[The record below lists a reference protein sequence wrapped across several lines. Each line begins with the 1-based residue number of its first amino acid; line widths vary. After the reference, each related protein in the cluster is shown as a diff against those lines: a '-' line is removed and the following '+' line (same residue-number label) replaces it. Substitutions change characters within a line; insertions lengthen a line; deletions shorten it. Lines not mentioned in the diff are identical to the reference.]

1 MYSPH
6 VSNSTSTVNVTTSA
20 STTTTVTVSRVSQ
33 PKSAAGQHQPGSFV
47 GLSTTLHTRESRQI
61 PTDYPQQAGLRLLA
75 EVSTSQI
82 NPFEAIATFQT
93 LTFDGE
99 GVRTGIRG
107 VPNLPSDQYQAKQN
121 PALTDNWIILDKSK
135 GRPYQCGYPG
145 CNKDYLKKS
154 HLTAHFVKHNCT
166 SKFKCPYPEC
176 VGNEYFRDSAVLKR
190 HIAKAHL
197 RIKLFQCDR
206 CDKRFMRNEGLKYH
220 MAHLHCLKAMKK
232 SPKLQSISESSSD
245 KTRASANTANT
256 STMTSRVSQPELA
269 VGQRQQGPYVGIST
283 TIDTLESMQIA
294 IYHQQTATFDDEAVT
309 TGIAGVH
316 NLPSDQYQVEQ
327 SPDPTATNKWIIVD
341 KSQGRPYQCGYPGCD
356 KNYLKRC
363 HLTGHLVKHNGT
375 SEFKCPYPECVG
387 NGYFRD
393 RGMLKRHIASKHI
406 FDKPF
411 QCDRCD
417 RRYGRKDQF
426 QYHRKHAHS
435 PNAKKKPGKSQSV
448 SKSSSATTIAN
459 TASTS
464 TMTFRVSQPELAAGQ
479 RQQGSFVDLSKT
491 VYKPEPTIIP
501 ATYYQRNELGLLSG
515 ISVSDLSSSQFD
527 PFEILATHQSVT
539 FEDQNQFQE
548 QLDVFPLPF
557 DELLQ
562 PIDDFDL
569 VVSEAPDDVNLS
581 ILSNK
586 NDERISNR
594 TTISIPERKSLP
606 PNNDHFRQA
615 LTGIKPEA
623 VGITGDPNLPNSQHQ
638 AYQRPETDKW
648 IILTGDKKRPFQ
660 CGYEDCGRKYSKK
673 GNLQTH
679 FITHTGDSPYR
690 CYMAKCTG
698 EVAFSRQRELIWHI
712 RFEHK
717 VERPHQCEVCGRRF
731 IRPACLRDHRRK
743 LHSKE
748 NEKKSPKRKK
758 K

>member
-6 VSNSTSTVNVTTSA
+6 VSGSTFTA
-20 STTTTVTVSRVSQ
+20 TTTTVTVSRNSQ
-33 PKSAAGQHQPGSFV
+33 PELAAGQRQQGFFV
-47 GLSTTLHTRESRQI
+47 GLSTTVHTPGSILIPVTYHQQNERGVSSEIGTTQI
-61 PTDYPQQAGLRLLA
+61 D
-75 EVSTSQI
+75 
-82 NPFEAIATFQT
+82 PFEALATH
-93 LTFDGE
+93 
-99 GVRTGIRG
+99 
-107 VPNLPSDQYQAKQN
+107 QAV
-121 PALTDNWIILDKSK
+121 T
-135 GRPYQCGYPG
+135 Y
-145 CNKDYLKKS
+145 DYDYHGQS
-154 HLTAHFVKHNCT
+154 T
-166 SKFKCPYPEC
+166 S
-176 VGNEYFRDSAVLKR
+176 SLS
-190 HIAKAHL
+190 L
-197 RIKLFQCDR
+197 
-206 CDKRFMRNEGLKYH
+206 
-220 MAHLHCLKAMKK
+220 
-232 SPKLQSISESSSD
+232 SIESS
-245 KTRASANTANT
+245 R
-256 STMTSRVSQPELA
+256 SQSSSQSVEDIVPT
-269 VGQRQQGPYVGIST
+269 VRQ
-283 TIDTLESMQIA
+283 
-294 IYHQQTATFDDEAVT
+294 
-309 TGIAGVH
+309 
-316 NLPSDQYQVEQ
+316 EQ
-327 SPDPTATNKWIIVD
+327 SLNPTDKWIMMSGD
-341 KSQGRPYQCGYPGCD
+341 
-356 KNYLKRC
+356 
-363 HLTGHLVKHNGT
+363 
-375 SEFKCPYPECVG
+375 EE
-387 NGYFRD
+387 
-393 RGMLKRHIASKHI
+393 
-406 FDKPF
+406 KPF
-411 QCDRCD
+411 QCGYEGCGKK
-417 RRYGRKDQF
+417 YLRKTSL
-426 QYHRKHAHS
+426 RKHLVSHTRNSKFRCYSGNCAGKVIYDERELTQHMRTKHTFERPYRCELCNKRFKRSDHLTRHMDHVHFIKSKKRS
-435 PNAKKKPGKSQSV
+435 PKRHSV
-448 SKSSSATTIAN
+448 SKSSSATTTAI

-464 TMTFRVSQPELAAGQ
+464 TMTPGVSQPELAAGQ

-648 IILTGDKKRPFQ
+648 IILTGDKTRPFK
-660 CGYEDCGRKYSKK
+660 CGYEGCGRKYSKK

-679 FITHTGDSPYR
+679 FVIHTGDSPYR
-690 CYMAKCTG
+690 CYVGECTG
-698 EVAFSRQRELIWHI
+698 KVAFSRPHELTWHI
-712 RFEHK
+712 RSEHK
-717 VERPHQCEVCGRRF
+717 LERLHLCEVCGSQFTRPDHLRR
-731 IRPACLRDHRRK
+731 HRRQV
-743 LHSKE
+743 HSTE

>member
-491 VYKPEPTIIP
+491 VHTPEPTLIP
-501 ATYYQRNELGLLSG
+501 ATYYQQDELGLLYD
-515 ISVSDLSSSQFD
+515 ISVSDISSSQVD
-527 PFEILATHQSVT
+527 PFETLATHQSLT
-539 FEDQNQFQE
+539 FDDDDQE
-548 QLDVFPLPF
+548 QLDNSASLYNEPS
-557 DELLQ
+557 Q
-562 PIDDFDL
+562 P
-569 VVSEAPDDVNLS
+569 VEGRKSPVREESEAVSHFIIPIKSGGNTK
-581 ILSNK
+581 IM
-586 NDERISNR
+586 II
-594 TTISIPERKSLP
+594 TSIPKHQITPSI
-606 PNNDHFRQA
+606 NDHFRRA
-615 LTGIKPEA
+615 LSGTVPEA
-623 VGITGDPNLPNSQHQ
+623 QLTTITGDFQHLFG
-638 AYQRPETDKW
+638 AHLLE
-648 IILTGDKKRPFQ
+648 
-660 CGYEDCGRKYSKK
+660 
-673 GNLQTH
+673 
-679 FITHTGDSPYR
+679 
-690 CYMAKCTG
+690 
-698 EVAFSRQRELIWHI
+698 
-712 RFEHK
+712 
-717 VERPHQCEVCGRRF
+717 
-731 IRPACLRDHRRK
+731 
-743 LHSKE
+743 
-748 NEKKSPKRKK
+748 
-758 K
+758 